1 MRSMNDYWLV
11 SVRCREFQ
19 ELESDPKET
28 SRFILFTP
36 GSECPSVRLVFDLIS
51 DLRLDDLRRVAVTTT
66 DYRISRLVGQVDRF
80 VARGPDLDRE
90 DAKAWLIKSPSK
102 II

>member
-1 MRSMNDYWLV
+1 MNDYWLI

-19 ELESDPKET
+19 ELEPDPKET
-28 SRFILFTP
+28 SRFILFTS

-51 DLRLDDLRRVAVTTT
+51 DLRLDDLPRVAVTTT
-66 DYRISRLVGQVDRF
+66 DFRISRLVGQIDRF
-80 VARGPDLDRE
+80 VARRPDVDGE

-102 II
+102 TI